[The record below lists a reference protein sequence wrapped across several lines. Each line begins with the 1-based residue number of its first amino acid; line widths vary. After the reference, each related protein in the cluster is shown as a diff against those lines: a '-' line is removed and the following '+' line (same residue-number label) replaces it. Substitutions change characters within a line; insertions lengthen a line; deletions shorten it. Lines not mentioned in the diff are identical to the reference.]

1 MASCHIEWGM
11 AQSIRISDDLYALAQ
26 KASQALSRPL
36 AQQMEYWAR
45 LGAALDAAG
54 ISAATAMNLLGNGAS
69 ADAFVAAALGH
80 GAEPEQGL
88 QFLQERQRKDAEDV
102 TAGRRTARSLWAI
115 QKGDLAGYTFT
126 PSSTSEFD
134 QAGKGW

>member
-1 MASCHIEWGM
+1 M

-54 ISAATAMNLLGNGAS
+54 ISSATAMNLLGNGSS
-69 ADAFVAAALGH
+69 ADAFVAAALGR

-88 QFLQERQRKDAEDV
+88 QFLQERQRSDAEDV
-102 TAGRRTARSLWAI
+102 SAGRRTARSLWAI

>member
-1 MASCHIEWGM
+1 M
-11 AQSIRISDDLYALAQ
+11 AQSVRISDDLYALAQ

-69 ADAFVAAALGH
+69 ADAFVAAALGL
-80 GAEPEQGL
+80 GAEPAQGL
-88 QFLQERQRKDAEDV
+88 QFLQERQRKDDEDV
-102 TAGRRTARSLWAI
+102 AAGRRTARSLWAI
-115 QKGDLAGYTFT
+115 QRGDMEGYTFT

>member
-1 MASCHIEWGM
+1 M
-11 AQSIRISDDLYALAQ
+11 AQSIRVSDDLYALAQ

-54 ISAATAMNLLGNGAS
+54 ISAAVAMDLLGNGAS
-69 ADAFVAAALGH
+69 ADAFVAAALGR

-88 QFLQERQRKDAEDV
+88 PLLKERQRKDAEDV
-102 TAGRRTARSLWAI
+102 MAGRRTARSLWAI

-126 PSSTSEFD
+126 PSGTSEFD

>member
-1 MASCHIEWGM
+1 M

-26 KASQALSRPL
+26 TASKALSRPL

-54 ISAATAMNLLGNGAS
+54 ISAAAAMDLLGNGAS

-88 QFLQERQRKDAEDV
+88 SLLKERQRKDAEDV
-102 TAGRRTARSLWAI
+102 AAGRRTARSLWAI
-115 QKGDLAGYTFT
+115 QQGDMAGYTFT

-134 QAGKGW
+134 QAGSRKVQD